1 MRWSKTFCFLLK
13 KKKKKKKKKRADE
26 VLESQKNCHGN
37 QISFVLCWGDF
48 NELFSWLG
56 VLIFTISSF
65 VFSFYRKMNTGAPT
79 SRDLDLSKP
88 LYLFFA
94 INNQGFGRGKFK
106 TNIAPLAMHCL
117 SDIRPE
123 LARGLIN
130 FWYQTSNVMN
140 VSSQDTVAVRMKFT
154 DHDRYRV
161 WKEVSRTRTGHHTH
175 FG

>member
-1 MRWSKTFCFLLK
+1 MRWSKTFCFLLQK
-13 KKKKKKKKKRADE
+13 KIGLMK
-26 VLESQKNCHGN
+26 LESQKNCCRN

-56 VLIFTISSF
+56 VLIFTVSSF

-79 SRDLDLSKP
+79 GRDLDLSKP

-94 INNQGFGRGKFK
+94 INNQGFGRGMFK

-123 LARGLIN
+123 PARGLIN
-130 FWYQTSNVMN
+130 FDIRPLTSWTCHLKTPYIASPYEIHQSRSISCMERGF
-140 VSSQDTVAVRMKFT
+140 SHT
-154 DHDRYRV
+154 DGASH
-161 WKEVSRTRTGHHTH
+161 
-175 FG
+175 